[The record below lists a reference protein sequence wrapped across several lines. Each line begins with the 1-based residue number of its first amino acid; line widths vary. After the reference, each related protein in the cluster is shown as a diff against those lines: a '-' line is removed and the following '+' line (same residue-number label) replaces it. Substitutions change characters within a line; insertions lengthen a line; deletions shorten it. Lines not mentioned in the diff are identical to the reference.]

1 MVTMRSLTERYKKMP
16 LAVKIAVIVIL
27 LAGPAWVLGR
37 GILMPDKK
45 ETTPVSAV
53 KADNRVIA
61 EGVVLP
67 EKYVNLALASDGVVA
82 EILVKEG
89 DLVAEGQILAR
100 LENSELRAE
109 LDNARAELAKAAAS
123 FAQTAAGTASRDI
136 QLKEAQ
142 QEEAQAEYEQS
153 SADYKRYQLL
163 YEQGGISQQELER
176 ARAASVKAEA
186 RLKQARVELDIARVQ
201 GPEDLAA
208 AQAEVKVISAR
219 LAQSELRAPFAGTI
233 AAINLG
239 VGEAI
244 PACTPLIYLADCSAW
259 QIKTEDLS
267 ELDIARVKKGA
278 PASISFDAV
287 PELVLPARVVQIRA
301 LGEKKR
307 GDMTYTVTLKPEKQD
322 SRLYWNMTA
331 LVKIGEPGNSR
342 D

>member
-1 MVTMRSLTERYKKMP
+1 MKMP
-16 LAVKIAVIVIL
+16 PAAKIAVIVIL
-27 LAGPAWVLGR
+27 LAGSAWVLGR
-37 GILMPDKK
+37 GIFMHGQE
-45 ETTPVSAV
+45 ETVPVSAV

-67 EKYVNLALASDGVVA
+67 VKYANLALASGGVVA

-100 LENSELRAE
+100 LESSELRAE
-109 LDNARAELAKAAAS
+109 LENAQAELAKAAAS

-163 YEQGGISQQELER
+163 YEQGGISQQELEQ
-176 ARAASVKAEA
+176 ARAARVKAEA
-186 RLKQARVELDIARVQ
+186 RLKQARVELEMARVQ

-208 AQAEVKVISAR
+208 AQAEVKAISAR
-219 LAQSELRAPFAGTI
+219 LDQSELRAPFAGMI

-239 VGEAI
+239 AGEAVS
-244 PACTPLIYLADCSAW
+244 AYAPLIYLADCSAW

-267 ELDIARVKKGA
+267 ELDIARVKKGT
-278 PASISFDAV
+278 PASISFDAI
-287 PELVLPARVVQIRA
+287 PELVLPARVVHIRA
-301 LGEKKR
+301 LGEKKK

-331 LVKIGEPGNSR
+331 LVKIGEPVKGK
-342 D
+342 DQ